1 MWFVLSIIGLMLA
14 ADAWWWW
21 FAHRLSRRAGLGRGW
36 RIAIGITMSTAI
48 LGLIL
53 LLVARMLRMHGM
65 IMPEWAVKLVF
76 VWHFLVLPLVFLPSV
91 IGKTVLWLKRAVFP
105 PKPDA
110 EGPSVNPSRRAFLAQ
125 TMIVVPPAITLA
137 MTGHSVMT
145 RDDFRVR
152 RLDVPLRNL
161 PPALEGLTI
170 AQITDPHVGSFM
182 SDAKYQAIIR
192 ATNELDADLILQGG
206 DLINHSLNDLPD
218 GIQMLQQMRARY
230 GVLSCQGNHDCI
242 ESRAKFEEITRRA
255 DIGML
260 LDESRVLQING
271 QALQVIAPRWGA
283 RTDDGVRAGVER
295 VLKQRRSDAF
305 AILLAHHPHAFDSA
319 SDAGIPLTLGGHT
332 HGGQFQLIEDVGF
345 GPLMYKY
352 WSGLYRKGDSA
363 TIVSNGIGNWFPLRI
378 NVPCEIIHLTLRRA

>member
-14 ADAWWWW
+14 ADAWWWR

-76 VWHFLVLPLVFLPSV
+76 IWHFLVLPLVFLPSV
-91 IGKTVLWLKRAVFP
+91 IGKTLLWFKRAVLP
-105 PKPDA
+105 PKRDA
-110 EGPSVNPSRRAFLAQ
+110 EAGPVNASRRAFLAQ
-125 TMIVVPPAITLA
+125 AAVVVPPAITLA
-137 MTGHSVMT
+137 MAGHSAMA

-152 RLDVPLRNL
+152 RLDVPLKNL

-218 GIQMLQQMRARY
+218 GIQMLRQMRARY

-255 DIGML
+255 DVGML

-271 QALQVIAPRWGA
+271 QALQVIAPRWGS
-283 RTDDGVRAGVER
+283 RSDDGVRAGVER

-319 SDAGIPLTLGGHT
+319 SDAGVPLTLGGHT

-363 TIVSNGIGNWFPLRI
+363 TVISNGIGNWFPLRI